1 MLVNVVGGSSK
12 RQDVL
17 KEKQAEKLLERL
29 KKGATNSGKGLNQ
42 ERTLQRASDTRWG
55 SHYHSLVNLNIMF
68 DAMIEVLDFF
78 AQDGREREQ
87 RGEASFLLRTLQTF
101 DFIFFLK
108 LMLNILGITNVL
120 SKALQRRDQDIENA
134 VKLSEIPQLVLNQMK
149 SYTVRYLHYMG

>member
-1 MLVNVVGGSSK
+1 
-12 RQDVL
+12 
-17 KEKQAEKLLERL
+17 
-29 KKGATNSGKGLNQ
+29 
-42 ERTLQRASDTRWG
+42 
-55 SHYHSLVNLNIMF
+55 MF